1 MKKLFYQSKKHL
13 FIFAVTLF
21 AIIVL
26 PLRTEAAPYTY
37 TNTEYGFSITC
48 PDKPQGIISLNRT
61 RDEKG
66 VLLVFEGDANEVK
79 YGWLIL
85 VDAFTDKDMPKLK
98 DMPTQELDAYMQ
110 LLLHNGANEVVAV
123 VPIEEEPALYTI
135 NKGEKKEAVTY
146 IQSKRNYMVT
156 LISPMDKFKERINPY
171 QEGLISFK
179 SK

>member
-1 MKKLFYQSKKHL
+1 
-13 FIFAVTLF
+13 
-21 AIIVL
+21 
-26 PLRTEAAPYTY
+26 
-37 TNTEYGFSITC
+37 
-48 PDKPQGIISLNRT
+48 
-61 RDEKG
+61 
-66 VLLVFEGDANEVK
+66 
-79 YGWLIL
+79 
-85 VDAFTDKDMPKLK
+85 
-98 DMPTQELDAYMQ
+98 MQ